1 MTPITLFALLAV
13 LAAQSDGSEVFRLN
27 GRTAVP
33 MGSANWIDQVR
44 DFPPGARRAEEQGIV
59 VVRVYVVGSGRV
71 AGCRTLQ
78 SANVEALDRA
88 TCGLLR
94 RRARFEPFAGG
105 GLATY
110 DYRIFWDLSRM
121 PPLPNPPLIQSVS

>member
-1 MTPITLFALLAV
+1 MTPIALFGLLAV
-13 LAAQSDGSEVFRLN
+13 LAAQNDGSESFRLN

-33 MGSANWIDQVR
+33 MGAADWIDPVG
-44 DFPPGARRAEEQGIV
+44 DFPPAARRAEAQGTV
-59 VVRVYVVGSGRV
+59 AVRVYVVGSGRV

-78 SANVEALDRA
+78 SANVATLDRA

-94 RRARFEPFAGG
+94 RRARFEPFTDG

-110 DYRIFWDLSRM
+110 DYRIFWDLSRV
-121 PPLPNPPLIQSVS
+121 PALPNPPLTQTVS

>member
-1 MTPITLFALLAV
+1 MIPITLFGLLAV
-13 LAAQSDGSEVFRLN
+13 LAAQSEGSEVFRLN

-33 MGSANWIDQVR
+33 MGVADWIDPVE
-44 DFPPGARRAEEQGIV
+44 DFPASARRAEEQGTV

-78 SANVEALDRA
+78 SANVAALDRA
-88 TCGLLR
+88 TCRILR
-94 RRARFEPFAGG
+94 SRARFEPFAGG

-110 DYRIFWDLSRM
+110 DYRIFWDLSRV
-121 PPLPNPPLIQSVS
+121 PPIQRPSLTETVS